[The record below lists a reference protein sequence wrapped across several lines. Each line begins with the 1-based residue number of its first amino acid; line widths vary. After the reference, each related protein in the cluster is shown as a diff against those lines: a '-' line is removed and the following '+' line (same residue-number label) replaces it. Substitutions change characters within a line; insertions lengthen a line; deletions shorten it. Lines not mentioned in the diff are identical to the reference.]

1 MTASG
6 EIILKRGPEAGRTFA
21 LHRDTLVLGRDPRCE
36 VVIDHPQVSRA
47 HARITRRD
55 RAWQIED
62 LDSTNGTFVNGV
74 LLTRPRR
81 LTTGDAIGLSEA
93 VTLIYRETARP
104 ADHTRRP
111 VAEPGRERPGR
122 DQEPLRRTY
131 PAGPAPQRPDAVGPP
146 SDIRGRDSDI
156 DPYRTWL
163 WVAIGCAATLLVL
176 GCAAVALLYL
186 LSVLAPAL

>member
-1 MTASG
+1 MAASG
-6 EIILKRGPEAGRTFA
+6 EIILKRGPEAGRTFP
-21 LHRDTLVLGRDPRCE
+21 LHRETLVLGRDPRCD
-36 VVIDHPQVSRA
+36 VVIDHPQVSRT

-55 RAWQIED
+55 QGWQIED

-74 LLTRPRR
+74 LLRVPRH
-81 LTTGDAIGLSEA
+81 LTAGDAIELSDA

-111 VAEPGRERPGR
+111 VAEPGREWPRGE
-122 DQEPLRRTY
+122 QEPLRRTY
-131 PAGPAPQRPDAVGPP
+131 PAGPAPRRRDTAGPP
-146 SDIRGRDSDI
+146 PDVRGRDSGT

-176 GCAAVALLYL
+176 GCAAVVLLYL
-186 LSVLAPAL
+186 LSVLAPAF